1 MATTTEDDLEG
12 PPGDKKMPLLDHLI
26 ELRQR
31 LIWSALAFFVAFIV
45 CYVFHKQIFTIL
57 VAPMNTLPNPEGRR
71 MIFTA
76 PTEAFFTYVKVA
88 MWGALCVSFPIVAG
102 QLWKFVAPG
111 LYQNEKNAF
120 LPFLIATPFM
130 FALGAAFLYFL
141 ILPYGLQ
148 FFASFEIPR
157 DAGAGAVPIQF
168 EAKMNE
174 YLSFVMALILAFGIS
189 FELPVLLVLLCR
201 VGLVH
206 SSQLAEKRRYA
217 IVALVTFAA
226 VVTPPDVFSQLA
238 LAIPLYALYELSIVI
253 ARMIEKDRRET
264 EDEDEEPAT
273 STQAGAAAAA
283 GAGTATA
290 APARTAAT
298 APQIVDENDFNLA
311 R

>member
-1 MATTTEDDLEG
+1 MATTTTTDDDNDG
-12 PPGDKKMPLLDHLI
+12 PPGDKRMPLLDHLI

-88 MWGALCVSFPIVAG
+88 AWGAVCLSFPIVAG
-102 QLWKFVAPG
+102 QIWKFVAPG
-111 LYQNEKNAF
+111 LYQNEKSAF
-120 LPFLIATPFM
+120 LPFLVATPFM

-157 DAGAGAVPIQF
+157 EAGAGAVPIQF

-201 VGLVH
+201 VGILH
-206 SSQLAEKRRYA
+206 STQLAEKRRYA
-217 IVALVTFAA
+217 IVAMVTFAA
-226 VVTPPDVFSQLA
+226 IVTPPDVFSQLA
-238 LAIPLYALYELSIVI
+238 LAIPMYLLYEVSIVI
-253 ARMIEKDRRET
+253 ARMLEKRAVA
-264 EDEDEEPAT
+264 DEEDDEEAPAKAT
-273 STQAGAAAAA
+273 TTAAATPA
-283 GAGTATA
+283 A
-290 APARTAAT
+290 APARP
-298 APQIVDENDFNLA
+298 APPAIVDENDFNLA

>member
-1 MATTTEDDLEG
+1 MATTTTTDDDNDG
-12 PPGDKKMPLLDHLI
+12 PPGDKRMPLLDHLI

-88 MWGALCVSFPIVAG
+88 AWGAVCLSFPIVAG
-102 QLWKFVAPG
+102 QIWKFVAPG
-111 LYQNEKNAF
+111 LYQNEKSAF
-120 LPFLIATPFM
+120 LPFLVATPFM
-130 FALGAAFLYFL
+130 FALGAGFLYFL

-157 DAGAGAVPIQF
+157 EAGAGAVPIQF

-201 VGLVH
+201 VGILH
-206 SSQLAEKRRYA
+206 STQLAEKRRYA
-217 IVALVTFAA
+217 IVAMVTFAA
-226 VVTPPDVFSQLA
+226 IVTPPDVFSQLA
-238 LAIPLYALYELSIVI
+238 LAIPMYLLYEVSIVI
-253 ARMIEKDRRET
+253 ARMLEKRAVA
-264 EDEDEEPAT
+264 DEEDDDESPAKAT
-273 STQAGAAAAA
+273 TTAAATPA
-283 GAGTATA
+283 A
-290 APARTAAT
+290 APARP
-298 APQIVDENDFNLA
+298 APPAIVDENDFNLA

>member
-1 MATTTEDDLEG
+1 MSTATADDENDG
-12 PPGDKKMPLLDHLI
+12 PPGDRKMPLIDHLI

-45 CYVFHKQIFTIL
+45 CYVFHKQIFSIL
-57 VAPMNTLPNPEGRR
+57 VAPMNALPHPEGRR

-76 PTEAFFTYVKVA
+76 PTEAFFTYVKLA
-88 MWGALCVSFPIVAG
+88 AWGAVCVSFPIVAG

-111 LYQNEKNAF
+111 LYQNEKSAF
-120 LPFLIATPFM
+120 LPFLVATPFM

-157 DAGAGAVPIQF
+157 EAGGAVPIQF

-201 VGLVH
+201 VGIITPR
-206 SSQLAEKRRYA
+206 QLAEKRRYA

-226 VVTPPDVFSQLA
+226 IVTPPDVFSQLA
-238 LAIPLYALYELSIVI
+238 LAVPMYVLYEAAIVI
-253 ARMIEKDRRET
+253 ARLLEKPA
-264 EDEDEEPAT
+264 EEEEEEE
-273 STQAGAAAAA
+273 AAAASPTPA
-283 GAGTATA
+283 A
-290 APARTAAT
+290 APAQKPAAP
-298 APQIVDENDFNLA
+298 ASQVFEENDFNLA

>member
-1 MATTTEDDLEG
+1 MSTATADDDNDG
-12 PPGDKKMPLLDHLI
+12 PPGDRKMPLIDHLI

-45 CYVFHKQIFTIL
+45 CYVFHKQIFSIL
-57 VAPMNTLPNPEGRR
+57 VAPMNSLPHPEGRR

-76 PTEAFFTYVKVA
+76 PTEAFFTYVKLA
-88 MWGALCVSFPIVAG
+88 AWGAVCISFPIVAG

-111 LYQNEKNAF
+111 LYQNEKSAF
-120 LPFLIATPFM
+120 LPFLVATPFM

-157 DAGAGAVPIQF
+157 EAGGAVPIQF

-201 VGLVH
+201 VGILTPR
-206 SSQLAEKRRYA
+206 QLAEKRRYA
-217 IVALVTFAA
+217 VVALVTFAA
-226 VVTPPDVFSQLA
+226 IVTPPDVFSQLA
-238 LAIPLYALYELSIVI
+238 LAIPMYVLYEAAIVI
-253 ARMIEKDRRET
+253 ARFFEKPEE
-264 EDEDEEPAT
+264 EDEDAEEEKTAAG
-273 STQAGAAAAA
+273 STAPAAAAA
-283 GAGTATA
+283 QAPKPAA
-290 APARTAAT
+290 APS
-298 APQIVDENDFNLA
+298 QVFEENDFNLA

>member
-1 MATTTEDDLEG
+1 MSTATADDDNDG
-12 PPGDKKMPLLDHLI
+12 PPGDRKMPLIDHLI

-31 LIWSALAFFVAFIV
+31 LIWSALAFFVAFVV
-45 CYVFHKQIFTIL
+45 CYVFHKQIFSIL
-57 VAPMNTLPNPEGRR
+57 VAPMNSLPHPEGRR

-76 PTEAFFTYVKVA
+76 PTEAFFTYVKLA
-88 MWGALCVSFPIVAG
+88 AWGAVCVSFPIVAG

-111 LYQNEKNAF
+111 LYQNEKSAF
-120 LPFLIATPFM
+120 LPFLVATPFM

-157 DAGAGAVPIQF
+157 EAGGAVPIQF

-201 VGLVH
+201 VGILTPR
-206 SSQLAEKRRYA
+206 QLAEKRRYA

-226 VVTPPDVFSQLA
+226 IVTPPDVFSQLA
-238 LAIPLYALYELSIVI
+238 LAIPMYVLYEAAIVI
-253 ARMIEKDRRET
+253 ARFFEKPEEE
-264 EDEDEEPAT
+264 EDEDAATEPASG
-273 STQAGAAAAA
+273 STTPAAAAA
-283 GAGTATA
+283 QAPKPA
-290 APARTAAT
+290 AASS
-298 APQIVDENDFNLA
+298 QVFEENDFNLA

>member
-1 MATTTEDDLEG
+1 MATTTTTDEENDG

-88 MWGALCVSFPIVAG
+88 AWGAVCLSFPIVAG
-102 QLWKFVAPG
+102 QIWKFVAPG
-111 LYQNEKNAF
+111 LYQNEKSAF

-157 DAGAGAVPIQF
+157 EAGAGAVPIQF

-201 VGLVH
+201 VGILH
-206 SSQLAEKRRYA
+206 STQLAEKRRYA
-217 IVALVTFAA
+217 IVAMVTFAA
-226 VVTPPDVFSQLA
+226 IVTPPDVFSQLA
-238 LAIPLYALYELSIVI
+238 LAIPMYGLYEVSIVI
-253 ARMIEKDRRET
+253 ARMLEKRAAAT
-264 EDEDEEPAT
+264 EEDDEEAPAKPAT
-273 STQAGAAAAA
+273 TAASTPA
-283 GAGTATA
+283 A
-290 APARTAAT
+290 APARP
-298 APQIVDENDFNLA
+298 APPAIADENDFNLA

>member
-1 MATTTEDDLEG
+1 MTKATNDDFDG

-31 LIWSALAFFVAFIV
+31 LIWSALAFLAAFIV
-45 CYVFHKQIFTIL
+45 CYVFHKQIFSVL

-76 PTEAFFTYVKVA
+76 PTEAFFTYIKIA
-88 MWGALCVSFPIVAG
+88 SWGAVCISFPIVAG
-102 QLWKFVAPG
+102 QIWKFVAPG

-120 LPFLIATPFM
+120 LPFIIATPFM

-157 DAGAGAVPIQF
+157 EAGDTSLPIQF

-201 VGLVH
+201 VGIID
-206 SSQLAEKRRYA
+206 SYQLASKRRYA
-217 IVALVTFAA
+217 AVAMVTFAA
-226 VVTPPDVFSQLA
+226 IVTPPDVFSQLA
-238 LAIPLYALYELSIVI
+238 LAIPMYILYEVSIYI
-253 ARMIEKDRRET
+253 ARLVERRAAET
-264 EDEDEEPAT
+264 EDEDEDSAAPKAA
-273 STQAGAAAAA
+273 SAAAA
-283 GAGTATA
+283 GAGTAAA
-290 APARTAAT
+290 APQRPAAP
-298 APQIVDENDFNLA
+298 PQIFDETDFNLA

>member
-1 MATTTEDDLEG
+1 
-12 PPGDKKMPLLDHLI
+12 MPLLDHLI

-88 MWGALCVSFPIVAG
+88 AWGAVCLSFPIVAG
-102 QLWKFVAPG
+102 QIWKFVAPG
-111 LYQNEKNAF
+111 LYQNEKSAF
-120 LPFLIATPFM
+120 LPFLVATPFM

-157 DAGAGAVPIQF
+157 EAGAGAVPIQF

-201 VGLVH
+201 VGILH
-206 SSQLAEKRRYA
+206 STQLAEKRRYA
-217 IVALVTFAA
+217 IVAMVTFAA
-226 VVTPPDVFSQLA
+226 IVTPPDVFSQLA
-238 LAIPLYALYELSIVI
+238 LAIPMYLLYEVSIVI
-253 ARMIEKDRRET
+253 ARMLEKRAVA
-264 EDEDEEPAT
+264 DEEDDDESPAKAT
-273 STQAGAAAAA
+273 TTAAATPA
-283 GAGTATA
+283 A
-290 APARTAAT
+290 APARP
-298 APQIVDENDFNLA
+298 APPAIVDENDFNLA

>member
-1 MATTTEDDLEG
+1 MANKDDDDSDG

-45 CYVFHKQIFTIL
+45 CYVFHKQIFSIL

-88 MWGALCVSFPIVAG
+88 AWGAVCISFPIVAG
-102 QLWKFVAPG
+102 QVWKFVAPG

-120 LPFLIATPFM
+120 LPFLVATPFM
-130 FALGAAFLYFL
+130 FALGAGFLYFL

-157 DAGAGAVPIQF
+157 DPGAGAVPIQF

-201 VGLVH
+201 VGILNPT
-206 SSQLAEKRRYA
+206 QLAEKRRYA

-226 VVTPPDVFSQLA
+226 IVTPPDVFSQLA
-238 LAIPLYALYELSIVI
+238 LAIPMYGLYELSIVI
-253 ARMIEKDRRET
+253 ARFLEKRSAAAE
-264 EDEDEEPAT
+264 EDDDEPAT
-273 STQAGAAAAA
+273 AQTPAGGTAAAGAAAPVRQP
-283 GAGTATA
+283 
-290 APARTAAT
+290 PALFE
-298 APQIVDENDFNLA
+298 ENDFNLA

>member
-1 MATTTEDDLEG
+1 MANTSDDDHDG

-45 CYVFHKQIFTIL
+45 CYVFHKQIFTVL

-88 MWGALCVSFPIVAG
+88 AWGAVCVSFPIVAG
-102 QLWKFVAPG
+102 QIWKFVAPG
-111 LYQNEKNAF
+111 LYQNEKSAF

-157 DAGAGAVPIQF
+157 DAGSGAVPIQF

-201 VGLVH
+201 VGIIHWKQLV
-206 SSQLAEKRRYA
+206 EKRRYA
-217 IVALVTFAA
+217 IVGLVTFAA
-226 VVTPPDVFSQLA
+226 IVTPPDVFSQMA
-238 LAIPLYALYELSIVI
+238 LAIPMYGLYELSIVI
-253 ARMIEKDRRET
+253 ARFLEKRSGSREE
-264 EDEDEEPAT
+264 EDEDKPAT
-273 STQAGAAAAA
+273 PASSAAATAPAGAAAARQP
-283 GAGTATA
+283 
-290 APARTAAT
+290 PALY
-298 APQIVDENDFNLA
+298 DENDFNLA

>member
-1 MATTTEDDLEG
+1 MSTATADDDNDG
-12 PPGDKKMPLLDHLI
+12 PPGDRKMPLIDHLI

-31 LIWSALAFFVAFIV
+31 LIWSALAFFVAFVV
-45 CYVFHKQIFTIL
+45 CYVFHKQIFSIL
-57 VAPMNTLPNPEGRR
+57 VAPMNSLPHPEGRR

-76 PTEAFFTYVKVA
+76 PTEAFFTYVKLA
-88 MWGALCVSFPIVAG
+88 AWGAVCVSFPIVAG

-111 LYQNEKNAF
+111 LYQNEKSAF
-120 LPFLIATPFM
+120 LPFLVATPFM

-157 DAGAGAVPIQF
+157 EAGGAVPIQF

-201 VGLVH
+201 VGILTPR
-206 SSQLAEKRRYA
+206 QLAEKRRYA

-226 VVTPPDVFSQLA
+226 IVTPPDVFSQLA
-238 LAIPLYALYELSIVI
+238 LAIPMYVLYEAAIVI
-253 ARMIEKDRRET
+253 ARFLEKPEEE
-264 EDEDEEPAT
+264 EDEDAAAEPASG
-273 STQAGAAAAA
+273 STTPAAAAA
-283 GAGTATA
+283 QAPKPA
-290 APARTAAT
+290 AASS
-298 APQIVDENDFNLA
+298 QVFEENDFNLA

>member
-1 MATTTEDDLEG
+1 MSTATADDDNDG
-12 PPGDKKMPLLDHLI
+12 PPGDRKMPLIDHLI

-31 LIWSALAFFVAFIV
+31 LIWSALAFFVAFVV
-45 CYVFHKQIFTIL
+45 CYVFHKQIFSIL
-57 VAPMNTLPNPEGRR
+57 VAPMNSLPHPEGRR

-76 PTEAFFTYVKVA
+76 PTEAFFTYVKLA
-88 MWGALCVSFPIVAG
+88 AWGAVCVSFPIIAG

-111 LYQNEKNAF
+111 LYQNEKSAF
-120 LPFLIATPFM
+120 LPFLVATPFM

-157 DAGAGAVPIQF
+157 EAGGAVPIQF

-201 VGLVH
+201 VGILTPR
-206 SSQLAEKRRYA
+206 QLAEKRRYA

-226 VVTPPDVFSQLA
+226 IVTPPDVFSQLA
-238 LAIPLYALYELSIVI
+238 LAIPMYVLYEAAIVI
-253 ARMIEKDRRET
+253 ARFFEKPEEEEN
-264 EDEDEEPAT
+264 EDAATEPASG
-273 STQAGAAAAA
+273 STTPAAAAA
-283 GAGTATA
+283 QAPKPA
-290 APARTAAT
+290 AASS
-298 APQIVDENDFNLA
+298 QVFEENDFNLA

>member
-1 MATTTEDDLEG
+1 MSTASTDDELDG
-12 PPGDKKMPLLDHLI
+12 PPGDKKMPLIDHLI

-45 CYVFHKQIFTIL
+45 CYVFHKQIFSIL
-57 VAPMNTLPNPEGRR
+57 VAPMNSLPHPEGRR

-76 PTEAFFTYVKVA
+76 PTEAFFTYVKLA
-88 MWGALCVSFPIVAG
+88 AWGAVCISFPIIAG
-102 QLWKFVAPG
+102 QVWKFVAPG
-111 LYQNEKNAF
+111 LYNNEKSAF
-120 LPFLIATPFM
+120 LPFLVATPFM

-157 DAGAGAVPIQF
+157 EAGGAVPIQF

-201 VGLVH
+201 VGIITPD
-206 SSQLAEKRRYA
+206 QLAAKRRYA
-217 IVALVTFAA
+217 IVGLVTFAA

-238 LAIPLYALYELSIVI
+238 LAIPMYVLYEAAIVI
-253 ARMIEKDRRET
+253 SRFFEKPE
-264 EDEDEEPAT
+264 EDEEDEATPA
-273 STQAGAAAAA
+273 SGSAASAPAAQPASAAAPRP
-283 GAGTATA
+283 A
-290 APARTAAT
+290 AP
-298 APQIVDENDFNLA
+298 QSQVFEENDFNLA

>member
-1 MATTTEDDLEG
+1 MATTTATDDDNDG

-88 MWGALCVSFPIVAG
+88 AWGAVCISFPIVAG
-102 QLWKFVAPG
+102 QIWKFVAPG
-111 LYQNEKNAF
+111 LYQNEKSAF
-120 LPFLIATPFM
+120 LPFLVATPFM
-130 FALGAAFLYFL
+130 FSLGAAFLYFL

-157 DAGAGAVPIQF
+157 EAGAGGVPIQF

-201 VGLVH
+201 VGILH
-206 SSQLAEKRRYA
+206 STQLAEKRRYA

-238 LAIPLYALYELSIVI
+238 LAVPMYALYEVSIVI
-253 ARMIEKDRRET
+253 ARMLEKRAAA
-264 EDEDEEPAT
+264 DEEDDEEAPAKAA
-273 STQAGAAAAA
+273 STAAAAPA
-283 GAGTATA
+283 A
-290 APARTAAT
+290 APARP
-298 APQIVDENDFNLA
+298 APPAIVDENDFNLA

>member
-1 MATTTEDDLEG
+1 MAKTTEDEHDG

-88 MWGALCVSFPIVAG
+88 MWGAVCISFPIIAG

-120 LPFLIATPFM
+120 LPFLVATPFM

-148 FFASFEIPR
+148 FFASFEIAR
-157 DAGAGAVPIQF
+157 DTGAGAVPIQF

-201 VGLVH
+201 VGLIH

-226 VVTPPDVFSQLA
+226 IVTPPDVFSQLA
-238 LAIPLYALYELSIVI
+238 LAIPMYALYEVSIVI
-253 ARMIEKDRRET
+253 ARMIEKKRV
-264 EDEDEEPAT
+264 EDDEEEEEPAASPAT
-273 STQAGAAAAA
+273 GGA
-283 GAGTATA
+283 TATA
-290 APARTAAT
+290 TSPATTASARSAPVV
-298 APQIVDENDFNLA
+298 PQISDENDFNLA

>member
-1 MATTTEDDLEG
+1 MANTSDDDHDG

-45 CYVFHKQIFTIL
+45 CYVFHKQIFTVL

-88 MWGALCVSFPIVAG
+88 AWGAVCVSFPIVAG
-102 QLWKFVAPG
+102 QIWKFVAPG
-111 LYQNEKNAF
+111 LYQNEKSAF

-130 FALGAAFLYFL
+130 FALGSAFLYFL

-157 DAGAGAVPIQF
+157 DAGSGAVPIQF

-201 VGLVH
+201 VGIIHWKQLV
-206 SSQLAEKRRYA
+206 EKRRYA
-217 IVALVTFAA
+217 IVGLVTFAA
-226 VVTPPDVFSQLA
+226 IVTPPDVFSQMA
-238 LAIPLYALYELSIVI
+238 LAIPMYGLYELSIVI
-253 ARMIEKDRRET
+253 ARFLEKRSGSREE
-264 EDEDEEPAT
+264 EDEDKPAT
-273 STQAGAAAAA
+273 PASSAAAAAPAGAAAARQP
-283 GAGTATA
+283 
-290 APARTAAT
+290 PALY
-298 APQIVDENDFNLA
+298 DENDFNLA

>member
-1 MATTTEDDLEG
+1 MSTATADDDNDG
-12 PPGDKKMPLLDHLI
+12 PPGDRKMPLIDHLI

-31 LIWSALAFFVAFIV
+31 LIWSALAFFVAFVV
-45 CYVFHKQIFTIL
+45 CYVFHKQIFSIL
-57 VAPMNTLPNPEGRR
+57 VAPMNSLPHPEGRR

-76 PTEAFFTYVKVA
+76 PTEAFFTYVKLA
-88 MWGALCVSFPIVAG
+88 AWGAVCVSFPIIAG

-111 LYQNEKNAF
+111 LYQNEKSAF
-120 LPFLIATPFM
+120 LPFLVATPFM

-157 DAGAGAVPIQF
+157 EAGGAVPIQF

-201 VGLVH
+201 VGILTPR
-206 SSQLAEKRRYA
+206 QLAEKRRYA

-226 VVTPPDVFSQLA
+226 IVTPPDVFSQLA
-238 LAIPLYALYELSIVI
+238 LAIPMYVLYEAAIVI
-253 ARMIEKDRRET
+253 ARFLEKPEEE
-264 EDEDEEPAT
+264 EDEDAATEPASG
-273 STQAGAAAAA
+273 STTPAAAAA
-283 GAGTATA
+283 QAPKPA
-290 APARTAAT
+290 AASS
-298 APQIVDENDFNLA
+298 QVFEENDFNLA